1 MIAINV
7 TEFRGNVKKY
17 LAAAENEKV
26 IVHNAKGKAYA
37 IVPIEEMEESPFSLS
52 PEQKKA
58 IDEALE
64 DVANGRVHSHQY
76 VMEETKKRFP
86 HLFNR

>member
-7 TEFRGNVKKY
+7 TEFRGNMKKY
-17 LAAAENEKV
+17 LEAAENEKL
-26 IVHNAKGKAYA
+26 IIHSAKGKAYA
-37 IVPIEEMEESPFSLS
+37 IVPVEEIEETPFSLS
-52 PEQKKA
+52 LEQKKA
-58 IDEALE
+58 IDEALD

>member
-17 LAAAENEKV
+17 LTASESEKV

-37 IVPIEEMEESPFSLS
+37 IVPIEEVEKTPFVLS

-58 IDEALE
+58 IDVAL
-64 DVANGRVHSHQY
+64 DDIANGRVHSHKEA
-76 VMEETKKRFP
+76 MEIIKSRHPKYFK
-86 HLFNR
+86 

>member
-58 IDEALE
+58 IDQALD
-64 DVANGRVHSHQY
+64 DVANGRVHTHKDA
-76 VMEETKKRFP
+76 MEIIKSRHPKYFK
-86 HLFNR
+86 